1 MKKTLKLWQMIVLTV
16 LLLEVIISL
25 FVPVYQING
34 QRLVNISV
42 ELISM
47 TQSEEDDS
55 KDNIISAGLDKEFT
69 RKEVADYL
77 DEQLEK
83 DEGDLLATCS
93 GFDLIRGKMIQ
104 GESKKQIEKYMEKD
118 VDDRSDEEASLIA
131 MYNIYKTARII
142 LIIVYLL
149 PLLLILVCVLSFILK
164 WSKFRIAVLGSIYAL
179 LDIVIFGGLYFF
191 LPNMIGHKISGIFDE
206 LKSFDFPGG
215 SLANSLVDVTVLK
228 VSRCIWEGLR
238 SPGFL
243 VTALL
248 GIGILAVSIL
258 IMLMNSSNVIQEFP
272 APQPVPNPN
281 PDPMPMPIP
290 TPPQPFQKTVSVP
303 PQPAPDLDPAPVP
316 IPKPVPAP
324 VPDPIPVPQ
333 KMMGKVICTEGA
345 AKGQGCRLPEE
356 NKLLI
361 GANPGQCSMVIT
373 GQYVSGLHCSVRYN
387 AQRNTYIVKD
397 HSSNGTYVNGLKL
410 PKDTE
415 MEYPAGTTLVLA
427 DGSNKITLG

>member
-1 MKKTLKLWQMIVLTV
+1 MKKTLKLWQMIALTV
-16 LLLEVIISL
+16 LLLGVIISL

-34 QRLVNISV
+34 QRLVKISV

-55 KDNIISAGLDKEFT
+55 KDSIISAGLDKEST
-69 RKEVADYL
+69 REEVADYL

-83 DEGDLLATCS
+83 DEGDLLLTCS

-131 MYNIYKTARII
+131 MYNIYKTARIL

-191 LPNMIGHKISGIFDE
+191 LPNMMGYKISGIFDK
-206 LKSFDFPGG
+206 LKSFDFLGG
-215 SLANSLVDVTVLK
+215 SSVDSLVDEAVLK
-228 VSRCIWEGLR
+228 VSRCIWEGFR

-272 APQPVPNPN
+272 APQPVPNPVPIPPYLN
-281 PDPMPMPIP
+281 SDPMPIP
-290 TPPQPFQKTVSVP
+290 TPPQP
-303 PQPAPDLDPAPVP
+303 APTPAPVP
-316 IPKPVPAP
+316 VPKPAPA
-324 VPDPIPVPQ
+324 PDPIPVPQ

-410 PKDTE
+410 PKETE

>member
-1 MKKTLKLWQMIVLTV
+1 MKKTLKLWQMIALTV
-16 LLLEVIISL
+16 LLLGVVISL

-34 QRLVNISV
+34 QRLVKISV

-55 KDNIISAGLDKEFT
+55 KDSIISAGLDKEST

-83 DEGDLLATCS
+83 DEGDLLLTCS

-131 MYNIYKTARII
+131 MYNIYKTARIL

-179 LDIVIFGGLYFF
+179 LDILIFGGLYFF
-191 LPNMIGHKISGIFDE
+191 LPNMMGYKISGIFDK
-206 LKSFDFPGG
+206 LKSFDFLGG
-215 SLANSLVDVTVLK
+215 SLVDSLVDEAVLK
-228 VSRCIWEGLR
+228 VSRCIWEGFR

-272 APQPVPNPN
+272 APQPVPNPVPIPPYLN
-281 PDPMPMPIP
+281 SDPMPIP
-290 TPPQPFQKTVSVP
+290 TPPQP
-303 PQPAPDLDPAPVP
+303 APTPAPVP
-316 IPKPVPAP
+316 IPKPAPA
-324 VPDPIPVPQ
+324 PDPIPVPQ

-410 PKDTE
+410 PKETE

>member
-16 LLLEVIISL
+16 LLLGVIISL

-34 QRLVNISV
+34 QRLVKISV

-55 KDNIISAGLDKEFT
+55 KDSIISAGLDKEST
-69 RKEVADYL
+69 REEVADYL

-83 DEGDLLATCS
+83 DEGDLLLTCS

-131 MYNIYKTARII
+131 MYNIYKTARIL

-191 LPNMIGHKISGIFDE
+191 LPNMMGYKISGIFDK
-206 LKSFDFPGG
+206 LKSFDFLGG
-215 SLANSLVDVTVLK
+215 SFADSLVDEAVLK
-228 VSRCIWEGLR
+228 VSRCIWEGFR

-258 IMLMNSSNVIQEFP
+258 IMLMNSSNVIQKFP
-272 APQPVPNPN
+272 APQPVPNPVPIPPYLN
-281 PDPMPMPIP
+281 SDPIP
-290 TPPQPFQKTVSVP
+290 TPPQPAPT
-303 PQPAPDLDPAPVP
+303 PAPAPIPTPAPA
-316 IPKPVPAP
+316 PAP

-410 PKDTE
+410 PKETE

>member
-1 MKKTLKLWQMIVLTV
+1 MRKTLKLWQMIALTV
-16 LLLEVIISL
+16 LLLGVVISL

-34 QRLVNISV
+34 QRLVKISV

-55 KDNIISAGLDKEFT
+55 KDSIISAGLDKEST

-83 DEGDLLATCS
+83 DEGDLLLTCS

-131 MYNIYKTARII
+131 MYNIYKTARIL

-179 LDIVIFGGLYFF
+179 LDILIFGGLYFF
-191 LPNMIGHKISGIFDE
+191 LPNMMGYKISGIFDK
-206 LKSFDFPGG
+206 LKSFDFLGG
-215 SLANSLVDVTVLK
+215 SLVDSLVDEAVLK
-228 VSRCIWEGLR
+228 VSRCIWEGFR

-272 APQPVPNPN
+272 APQPVPNPVPIPPYLN
-281 PDPMPMPIP
+281 SDPMPIP
-290 TPPQPFQKTVSVP
+290 TPPQL
-303 PQPAPDLDPAPVP
+303 APTPAPVP
-316 IPKPVPAP
+316 VPKPAPA
-324 VPDPIPVPQ
+324 PDPIPVPQ

-410 PKDTE
+410 PKETE